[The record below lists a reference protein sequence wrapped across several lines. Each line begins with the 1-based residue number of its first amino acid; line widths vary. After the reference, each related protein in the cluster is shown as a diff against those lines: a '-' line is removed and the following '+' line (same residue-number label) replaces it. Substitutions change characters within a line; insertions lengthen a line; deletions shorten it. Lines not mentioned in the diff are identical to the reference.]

1 MINNFFGYLTNDM
14 TETENYNDVG
24 STDNLPRSNQGLSTI
39 MRIIDFARTMY
50 NMMQILKVIG

>member
-14 TETENYNDVG
+14 TEAENYNDVG
-24 STDNLPRSNQGLSTI
+24 STENLPRSNQGLSTI

-50 NMMQILKVIG
+50 NMM